1 MDSQIEQLPDLSG
14 YLKFA
19 SVPDWQRVTLRVPG
33 DSGGTRASTQAMS
46 FWRQWRANNAPAEK
60 RSSRDPSTEPHL
72 TRPVSREGDE
82 YE

>member
-19 SVPDWQRVTLRVPG
+19 SVPDWQRVSLAAAG
-33 DSGGTRASTQAMS
+33 DSAGNRASAQATD
-46 FWRQWRANNAPAEK
+46 FWRQWRANNACAQKGSPRGPSSESQQTRPA
-60 RSSRDPSTEPHL
+60 SRD
-72 TRPVSREGDE
+72 GAD